1 MVNATQKYCPTSY
14 WHWHCFNATVIG
26 LHSSSLQ
33 ASTLCFN
40 NNIVRIIYDFTSCYT
55 GINYQTN
62 VHSNANSTSCANDS
76 AVVSFNLYNMKQYFF
91 IQTYTY
97 SVRHTV
103 HNVKEIQNWHI
114 ISAILLQGKCK
125 IPWQEIVNGAYKC
138 FVTIFDATFWRITH
152 NKGCYEK
159 RNIEKIDLPLAVT

>member
-1 MVNATQKYCPTSY
+1 MSQYIFYYYKNEQININQVLPQWLMQPRNIVQHLTDTWRCLNA
-14 WHWHCFNATVIG
+14 AVIG

-114 ISAILLQGKCK
+114 ISAILLQGKM
-125 IPWQEIVNGAYKC
+125 
-138 FVTIFDATFWRITH
+138 
-152 NKGCYEK
+152 
-159 RNIEKIDLPLAVT
+159 

>member
-1 MVNATQKYCPTSY
+1 MYIQM
-14 WHWHCFNATVIG
+14 
-26 LHSSSLQ
+26 
-33 ASTLCFN
+33 
-40 NNIVRIIYDFTSCYT
+40 
-55 GINYQTN
+55 QTAHP
-62 VHSNANSTSCANDS
+62 VQYDS

-138 FVTIFDATFWRITH
+138 FVTIFDAILMQHF
-152 NKGCYEK
+152 E
-159 RNIEKIDLPLAVT
+159 E